1 MTGRHKWSEL
11 VAKLPAERRE
21 RMQRRVEAELATME
35 LNELRVSRGITQE
48 ELAERIG
55 TRQAN
60 VSQIERRTDIHIST
74 LKQVIEAMGGE
85 LVITAR
91 FPDAEVRLDQFDQ
104 VA

>member
-1 MTGRHKWSEL
+1 MAGHHKWSEL
-11 VAKLPAERRE
+11 VAKMPAERRE
-21 RMQRRVEAELATME
+21 RMQRRVEAELAAME
-35 LNELRVSRGITQE
+35 LAELRASRGLTQE
-48 ELAERIG
+48 ELAQRLS

-60 VSQIERRTDIHIST
+60 VSQMERRTDMHIST

-91 FPDAEVRLDQFDQ
+91 FPDADVRLDQFDR